1 MKFLPDLLAIIGLC
15 LLGYG
20 LFLFH
25 PWVSFSACG
34 ALLIAAG
41 VLSGRND
48 SANED
53 KP

>member
-20 LFLFH
+20 LFLFL
-25 PWVSFSACG
+25 PWVSFSVCG

-48 SANED
+48 SAGGG
-53 KP
+53 KS